1 MTTQTHSEL
10 TGQPLFTTCACTD
23 GQHVDPLALKRG
35 HVSELFA
42 DIIARHTGRHVVPV
56 SAIRTEAAA

>member
-1 MTTQTHSEL
+1 MTIQTHSEL
-10 TGQPLFTTCACTD
+10 TGQPLFTTCSCSD

-35 HVSELFA
+35 HVSESIA

-56 SAIRTEAAA
+56 SEIRTEAAA

>member
-10 TGQPLFTTCACTD
+10 TGQPLHTTCACTN
-23 GQHVDPLALKRG
+23 GQHVDPQALKRG
-35 HVSELFA
+35 HVSESIA

-56 SAIRTEAAA
+56 SEIRTEVAA